1 VSRPRRGDGRMGTD
15 ERLALSWAWLS
26 AGLTLAA
33 VAALVGF
40 LLARGLPVLGLDLLF
55 GATPPLD
62 AILGRRPVWEG
73 IWPACAGTLSL
84 VLLAGALAVPAGVA
98 CGIHLAVFARGRSR
112 DLLRLG
118 VDLLAGVPSI
128 LMGLFGFALI
138 LLLKRTVLPGA
149 NTSLFL
155 AAGCIALLVLPYVAS
170 ATAAALEG
178 LPEPVRLLGP
188 SLGLDPWQDV
198 RAVLLPAAGRGILGG
213 VILACGRAAE
223 DTAVIMLTGAV
234 AGAGLPA
241 GIFGKFEALPF
252 TIFYLAAQH
261 QTPADLDR
269 AWGAALALL
278 ACTTL
283 LLAGARVMHHTL
295 ERRWKRVSRP

>member
-1 VSRPRRGDGRMGTD
+1 MSRTRPD

-55 GATPPLD
+55 GSTPPLE
-62 AILGRRPVWEG
+62 ALLGRRPVWEG

-98 CGIHLAVFARGRSR
+98 CGIHLAVFARGRRR

-138 LLLKRTVLPGA
+138 LLLRHTVLPGA
-149 NTSLFL
+149 NTSLLL
-155 AAGCIALLVLPYVAS
+155 AAGCIGLLVLPYVAS

-198 RAVLLPAAGRGILGG
+198 RSVLLPAAGRGILGG

-234 AGAGLPA
+234 AGSGLPS
-241 GIFGKFEALPF
+241 GLTGKFEALPF
-252 TIFYLAAQH
+252 TIFTLAAQH

-283 LLAGARVMHHTL
+283 LLLGARTAHRTL
-295 ERRWKRVSRP
+295 ERRWKGGSRP

>member
-1 VSRPRRGDGRMGTD
+1 MSAPRLGAS
-15 ERLALSWAWLS
+15 LAAAWAWLA

-33 VAALVGF
+33 VATLLGF
-40 LLARGLPVLGLDLLF
+40 LLAHGLPVLGRELF
-55 GATPPLD
+55 FGGTSPLD
-62 AILGRRPVWEG
+62 ALLGRRPVWDG

-84 VLLAGALAVPAGVA
+84 ALLAGTLAVPAGVA
-98 CGIHLAVFARGRSR
+98 CGIHLAVFARGRWR
-112 DLLRLG
+112 AALGLG

-138 LLLKRTVLPGA
+138 LLLRRTVLPQA
-149 NTSLFL
+149 NTSLLL

-170 ATAAALEG
+170 ATAAALES

-188 SLGLDPWQDV
+188 SLGLSPWQDV

-213 VILACGRAAE
+213 IILALGRAAE

-234 AGAGLPA
+234 AGSGLPS
-241 GIFGKFEALPF
+241 GLFGKFEALPF
-252 TIFYLAAQH
+252 TIFTLAAQH
-261 QTPADLDR
+261 QSRAELDR

-278 ACTTL
+278 ACTLL
-283 LLAGARVMHHTL
+283 LLAGALAAQRTL
-295 ERRWKRVSRP
+295 ERRWKRTGRP

>member
-1 VSRPRRGDGRMGTD
+1 MSAPRLVPG
-15 ERLALSWAWLS
+15 LAAAGAWLA

-33 VAALVGF
+33 VAALLGF
-40 LLARGLPVLGLDLLF
+40 LLAHGLPVLGLDLFF

-62 AILGRRPVWEG
+62 ALLGRRPVWDG

-84 VLLAGALAVPAGVA
+84 ALLSGLLAAPAGVA
-98 CGIHLAVFARGRSR
+98 CGVHLAVFARGRWR
-112 DLLRLG
+112 EALRLG
-118 VDLLAGVPSI
+118 VDLLAGAPSI

-138 LLLKRTVLPGA
+138 LLLRRTVLPQA
-149 NTSLFL
+149 NTSLLL

-213 VILACGRAAE
+213 VILALGRAAE

-234 AGAGLPA
+234 AGSGLPS
-241 GIFGKFEALPF
+241 GLTDKFEALPF
-252 TIFYLAAQH
+252 TIFTLAAQH

-283 LLAGARVMHHTL
+283 LLAGARAAQHTL
-295 ERRWKRVSRP
+295 EKRWKGAIRP